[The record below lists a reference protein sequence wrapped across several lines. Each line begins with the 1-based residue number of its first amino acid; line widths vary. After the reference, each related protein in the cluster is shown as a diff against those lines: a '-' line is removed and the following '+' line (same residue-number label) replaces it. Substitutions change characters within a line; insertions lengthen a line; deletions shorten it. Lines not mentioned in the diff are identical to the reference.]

1 MRELILSVIQ
11 FVNQFGYIV
20 IPIETISNHLKEE
33 LNIQDSNASDIVL
46 VNRQWLE
53 KGEDT
58 ALNLGYII
66 KRQAVYNTDYNSVIM
81 YVVKQPVR
89 HKNFLKNLLSANKKL
104 ILQR

>member
-20 IPIETISNHLKEE
+20 IPVENISNHLKEE
-33 LNIQDSNASDIVL
+33 LNIQNNASDIVL
-46 VNRQWLE
+46 VNRQWVE

-58 ALNLGYII
+58 ALNLGYVI
-66 KRQAVYNTDYNSVIM
+66 KKQAVYNTDYNSVIM
-81 YVVKQPVR
+81 YVVKQPAR
-89 HKNFLKNLLSANKKL
+89 HKNFLKNLLSANKKV